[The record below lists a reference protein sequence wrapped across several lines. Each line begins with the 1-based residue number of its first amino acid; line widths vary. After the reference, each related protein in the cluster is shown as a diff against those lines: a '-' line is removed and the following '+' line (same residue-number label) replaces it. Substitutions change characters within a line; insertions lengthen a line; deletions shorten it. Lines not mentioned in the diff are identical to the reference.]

1 MSSQVFEPEKSPIAG
16 TILLEASA
24 GTGKTYALERMV
36 SRLIGRKHDPLS
48 IDQILVVTFSNKA
61 AREMRERIR
70 KILKQRSR
78 EEDRDELERLKYQSA
93 LTAFDSAAIYTIHSF
108 CLMVL
113 STWPFES
120 SSPFQQ
126 DLVSSNRLETEETY
140 AWLASQEI
148 SAIDKRVLEAAF
160 RQSGSSEKLVK
171 KIVRLL
177 TDENIPPDSHIL
189 PTDDDMDRFHSF
201 LTDSENPGG
210 HLCRAADRLFS
221 PSWSIEAIR
230 ELFLVSIG
238 TKKRPDSLEK
248 ICQHFAAC
256 RSLHGIPS
264 LTDGIFGDPSNSGIG
279 KHFLSLLYAAYS
291 LNAIPLSLNPDTR
304 KLMDAAKGLITALRP
319 YIEFR
324 PTNTVVNLIDRYMQ
338 CLFYTQAR
346 RILEQRIEARK
357 NESGI
362 WGYADLIRRVNNAVN
377 DEESSL
383 KDLLRMRFKATLI
396 DEFQD
401 TDPQQWKLFQ
411 TIFDTPDHLLALIGD
426 PKQSIYGFRGTGLQ
440 GYYAARAVVPAKNH
454 YCLDTNYRSRPALTA
469 GVNRLFEPIFQTRS
483 DGEQPVGFQPVA
495 SGYQSREDLDWS
507 NADKP
512 IALLKAESESQC
524 TESIVQEIRAIL
536 DPVTGARW
544 LMENSSRE
552 VSASEIAVLVRTA
565 RQEEAIYNRLTALG
579 VPAVRFRTQSVLTQ
593 SITQAL
599 KDLLEAIENPRN
611 QSLWRGV
618 LLGEF
623 HRLPPDLLISFE
635 KAGYLDQFSEKG
647 MKWREAFALGR
658 ATEAL
663 EDFFSFTGNLGIWA
677 GKIGRKDAEEKL
689 VRPWNR
695 RVLSE
700 PDGERKWQDWRQLC
714 ELIQQKQ
721 FEGLRD
727 IPGIIDWMNRNS
739 SDVYLE
745 SSESAIRLAT
755 EKPAVR
761 VLTMHGAKGLEFPL
775 VFLHGGYTSKTKRN
789 SLSPWRF
796 DDNGTLVIDHIC
808 REKYFNRHR
817 AYAWE
822 EDKRLWYVA
831 FTRSTYKLWV
841 PLPSGDDHVVQ
852 LDSFW
857 NIADGLDE
865 TPPDRDGIRLPAHE
879 QDVQDV
885 SEFKEKLL
893 SRIQKLV
900 ADSKYMH
907 IFEPVFS
914 DLTVLSQPVINSG
927 RRAPLPSSDIGKRD
941 PANSSYTSLIKQV
954 KDKVERAAPKKKIDS
969 SEASRRTIYGTLVH
983 ACLEKCDFSL
993 AENPDESKWMNNPD
1007 IESLF
1012 ADQAGRCF
1020 PWNWYKENG
1029 NDLRL
1034 KTLVRNTLRT
1044 PIPTLGPL
1052 YNLKTSCYRRE
1063 AEFQMYIPRDA
1074 HIIADDLEMRIER
1087 GFLKGFIDLL
1097 VNKNGLW
1104 WVVDWKT
1111 NRPESGQSIMELM
1124 DSHHYHLQYELY
1136 LLGLCR
1142 ALAGRSN
1149 RPVVWE
1155 KEIGGAVY
1163 LFLRSISEYKTDGI
1177 FQYKP
1182 SLQRM
1187 LTIAESMG
1195 CTEIIE

>member
-16 TILLEASA
+16 TMLLEASA

-78 EEDRDELERLKYQSA
+78 EESRDELERLKYQSA

-126 DLVSSNRLETEETY
+126 DLVSSHKLETEETY
-140 AWLASQEI
+140 SWLASREI
-148 SAIDKRVLEAAF
+148 STIDKRVLEAAF
-160 RQSGSSEKLVK
+160 RQSGSSEKLVE

-177 TDENIPPDSHIL
+177 INENIPPDSLIL
-189 PTDDDMDRFHSF
+189 PTDDDIDRFHSF

-221 PSWSIEAIR
+221 PSWSIEAVR
-230 ELFLVSIG
+230 DLFLVSVG
-238 TKKRPDSLEK
+238 TKKRSDSLEK
-248 ICQHFAAC
+248 ICRHLAAC
-256 RSLHGIPS
+256 RSLRGIPS
-264 LTDGIFGDPSNSGIG
+264 LTDEIFGDPSNSGIG
-279 KHFLSLLYAAYS
+279 GHFQSLLYAVYS
-291 LNAIPLSLNPDTR
+291 LNVIPASLNPETR
-304 KLMDAAKGLITALRP
+304 KLLDAVKDLITALQP
-319 YIEFR
+319 YIDFR
-324 PTNTVVNLIDRYMQ
+324 PKNAVINLIDRYMQ
-338 CLFYTQAR
+338 CLFYNQAR
-346 RILEQRIEARK
+346 KRLEQRIEARK

-362 WGYADLIRRVNNAVN
+362 WSYADLIRRVNKAVN
-377 DEESSL
+377 DGESPL
-383 KDLLRMRFKATLI
+383 KNLLGKRYKAALI

-401 TDPQQWKLFQ
+401 TDPQQWKLFK
-411 TIFDTPDHLLALIGD
+411 TIFDAPEHILALIGD

-440 GYYAARAVVPAKNH
+440 GYYAAQSVVPEKNR
-454 YCLDTNYRSRPALTA
+454 YCLDTNYRSRSALVA

-483 DGEQPVGFQPVA
+483 DGGQPVGFQPAA
-495 SGYQSREDLDWS
+495 SGFQNREELDWS
-507 NADKP
+507 NADRP
-512 IALLKAESESQC
+512 IALLKAEGENQIA
-524 TESIVQEIRAIL
+524 EGIVQEIRAIL

-544 LMENSSRE
+544 LSEDRSRE
-552 VSASEIAVLVRTA
+552 VSASEIAVLVRTV
-565 RQEEAIYNRLTALG
+565 RQEEDIYNRLTALG

-593 SITQAL
+593 SIAQTL
-599 KDLLEAIENPRN
+599 KELLEAIENPRN

-635 KAGYLDQFSEKG
+635 KAGYLDLFSEKG
-647 MKWREAFALGR
+647 MEWRSAFLLGR

-663 EDFFSFTGNLGIWA
+663 EDFFSFTKNLGIWA
-677 GKIGRKDAEEKL
+677 GKINRKDVEEKL
-689 VRPWNR
+689 SRPWNR

-727 IPGIIDWMNRNS
+727 IPGIIAWMNLNS
-739 SDVYLE
+739 SDAYLE
-745 SSESAIRLAT
+745 NRESAIRLAT

-761 VLTMHGAKGLEFPL
+761 ILTMHGAKGLEFPL
-775 VFLHGGYTSKTKRN
+775 VFLHGGYTAKTRRN
-789 SLSPWRF
+789 SHSPWRF

-808 REKYFNRHR
+808 REKNFNCHR

-831 FTRSTYKLWV
+831 FTRAAYKLWV
-841 PLPSGDDHVVQ
+841 PLPSGNDHVVQ

-865 TPPDRDGIRLPAHE
+865 TLPDEDGIRLPAHE
-879 QDVQDV
+879 QDVEDV

-893 SRIQKLV
+893 SRIQNLA
-900 ADSKYMH
+900 ADSKCMH
-907 IFEPVFS
+907 IFEPAHS
-914 DLTVLSQPVINSG
+914 SLTVLSQPGVKPG

-941 PANSSYTSLIKQV
+941 PANSSYTSLTSQV
-954 KDKVERAAPKKKIDS
+954 EDRADRTAPKKRMDS
-969 SEASRRTIYGTLVH
+969 SEASWRAVYGTMVH
-983 ACLEKCDFSL
+983 ACLEQCDFSL
-993 AENPDESKWMNNPD
+993 AENPDESAWMKNPD

-1020 PWNWYKENG
+1020 SWNWYKEDG
-1029 NDLRL
+1029 NDLKL

-1044 PIPTLGPL
+1044 PIPVLGPL
-1052 YNLKTSCYRRE
+1052 YNLKASCYRRE
-1063 AEFQMYIPRDA
+1063 AEFQMFIPGDSS
-1074 HIIADDLEMRIER
+1074 ITDDDLEMRIDR

-1097 VNKNGLW
+1097 VNKDGLW

-1111 NRPESGQSIMELM
+1111 NMTESGQSIAELM

-1142 ALAGRSN
+1142 ALAGRSK
-1149 RPVVWE
+1149 RPVIWE

-1177 FQYKP
+1177 FQNKP
-1182 SLQRM
+1182 SLKRM
-1187 LTIAESMG
+1187 LSIAESMG
-1195 CTEIIE
+1195 CTGIIE